1 VRFEASRTYGL
12 SVAARGT
19 QDGSAPDQ
27 SSYIKFRSDRIGHE
41 VRFIF
46 GLQAT
51 AVRSLVFGVDHDAV
65 YFLGNIVIDPI
76 AGHASVSKSDTRS
89 ARPRRL

>member
-1 VRFEASRTYGL
+1 MRFEASDTYGL

-46 GLQAT
+46 RLQAT

-76 AGHASVSKSDTRS
+76 AVTPPFLKSDTRS
-89 ARPRRL
+89 ARLHRL